1 MAAEQLAEAGGPVD
15 VFEAKAT
22 VARKF
27 LRAGIGGLNLTHSD
41 APAAFINRYSRG
53 REWLAPW
60 LDDFDAEALR
70 DWSRE
75 LGIET
80 FVGSSG
86 RVFPVQKKAAPLLRA
101 WLRRLRNSGVN
112 IHIRH
117 RWQGWNDRGELCFDT
132 PAGRKN
138 LRASVVV
145 LALGGG
151 SWAAL
156 GSDGQWLP
164 LLMQHGV
171 ACAAFEPSNMGFEV
185 AWPAFL
191 RGDHAG
197 EALKNIGL
205 SFTTCE
211 GQRWA
216 RKGDALISEY
226 GLEGGLIY
234 AASAALRGLIQR
246 DGHADIHWDLLP
258 DMTAEAL
265 TEKWRAQRRSESLSN
280 RLRKIGIK
288 GSKLALLKALTS
300 KAEMQA
306 VDKTPS
312 RLKQLPQR
320 LSRWRPIDEAI
331 STAGGVMSS
340 ALNEGLMLNARPGV
354 FCAGEMLDWDAPT
367 GGYLL
372 TACFAS
378 GRVAGRAAAAYIA
391 AQHRADE
398 PLRR

>member
-1 MAAEQLAEAGGPVD
+1 MANP
-15 VFEAKAT
+15 
-22 VARKF
+22 
-27 LRAGIGGLNLTHSD
+27 RAVTAQPGQVVPQIPLT
-41 APAAFINRYSRG
+41 
-53 REWLAPW
+53 
-60 LDDFDAEALR
+60 
-70 DWSRE
+70 
-75 LGIET
+75 
-80 FVGSSG
+80 
-86 RVFPVQKKAAPLLRA
+86 
-101 WLRRLRNSGVN
+101 
-112 IHIRH
+112 
-117 RWQGWNDRGELCFDT
+117 
-132 PAGRKN
+132 
-138 LRASVVV
+138 
-145 LALGGG
+145 
-151 SWAAL
+151 
-156 GSDGQWLP
+156 

-197 EALKNIGL
+197 EALKKIGL

>member
-1 MAAEQLAEAGGPVD
+1 MAAEQLAQSGLAVE

-27 LRAGIGGLNLTHSD
+27 LRAGIGGLNLTHSEV
-41 APAAFINRYSRG
+41 PAAFRQRYSRG
-53 REWLAPW
+53 LEWVGAW
-60 LDDFDAEALR
+60 LDGFDAESLR
-70 DWSRE
+70 DWSRQ

-101 WLRRLRNSGVN
+101 WLRRLRSSGVN
-112 IHIRH
+112 IHVRH
-117 RWQGWNDRGELCFDT
+117 RWLGWNDIGELCFDT
-132 PAGRKN
+132 PEGQQCF
-138 LRASVVV
+138 RASAVV

-156 GSDGQWLP
+156 GSDGQWLS
-164 LLMQHGV
+164 LLRQRGV
-171 ACAAFEPSNMGFEV
+171 DCAVFEPSNMGFE
-185 AWPAFL
+185 ATWPDFL
-191 RGDHAG
+191 RGEHAG
-197 EALKNIGL
+197 AALKNIGL
-205 SFTTCE
+205 SFATCD
-211 GQRWA
+211 GAYWT

-226 GLEGGLIY
+226 GLEGSLIY

-258 DMTAEAL
+258 DITVDAL
-265 TEKWRAQRRSESLSN
+265 AAKWRAQRRSESLSN
-280 RLRKIGIK
+280 RLRKIGVK

-300 KAEMQA
+300 KTEMQS
-306 VDKTPS
+306 VDTYPAM
-312 RLKQLPQR
+312 LKHLPQR
-320 LSRWRPIDEAI
+320 LSRWRPLDEAI
-331 STAGGVMSS
+331 STAGGVVPS
-340 ALNEGLMLNARPGV
+340 ALDEGLMLKALPGV

-378 GRVAGRAAAAYIA
+378 GRVAGLAAADYIA
-391 AQHRADE
+391 AKVSAD
-398 PLRR
+398 

>member
-1 MAAEQLAEAGGPVD
+1 MTTSSLLPAVVIGAGPAGLMAAEQLAEAGVPVD

-246 DGHADIHWDLLP
+246 VQVR
-258 DMTAEAL
+258 AL
-265 TEKWRAQRRSESLSN
+265 IQHHPPPFPFSA
-280 RLRKIGIK
+280 
-288 GSKLALLKALTS
+288 
-300 KAEMQA
+300 
-306 VDKTPS
+306 
-312 RLKQLPQR
+312 
-320 LSRWRPIDEAI
+320 PI
-331 STAGGVMSS
+331 
-340 ALNEGLMLNARPGV
+340 P
-354 FCAGEMLDWDAPT
+354 C
-367 GGYLL
+367 
-372 TACFAS
+372 
-378 GRVAGRAAAAYIA
+378 
-391 AQHRADE
+391 
-398 PLRR
+398 